1 MLTPCDPAAP
11 TRTAT
16 DDVPTRTGAP
26 ARPAC
31 ALEARTFMR
40 HFSCDLCGKDLTPGS
55 ETRYVVRM
63 ESFPAGVPGELTEA
77 DLDEDHLEAMAEM
90 LDELEAR
97 EEVGA
102 GPATTPVPDRRSAEY
117 DLCPGCYRKF
127 AADPLGHDRG
137 RKPHFSKN

>member
-1 MLTPCDPAAP
+1 
-11 TRTAT
+11 
-16 DDVPTRTGAP
+16 
-26 ARPAC
+26 
-31 ALEARTFMR
+31 MR

-90 LDELEAR
+90 LDELETR
-97 EEVGA
+97 E
-102 GPATTPVPDRRSAEY
+102 GPDAPPPAPAPDRRSAEY

-127 AADPLGHDRG
+127 VADPLGRENANKFD
-137 RKPHFSKN
+137 FSEN